1 MTRALL
7 LALALSTSGCFFR
20 LSDPVWAFKSLRAAE
35 PVLPGRSLVFGSLEV
50 DGGFFGIGSLDGI
63 WLRRVGPGEPIDV
76 AGATEETLFRVFG
89 RREMKD
95 GHYLMQLPPGVY
107 ELVLFTG
114 RSWGNPAR
122 LHVGEDA
129 RVASRFTI
137 TRPGIYDM
145 GVLHVEQGSTFGS
158 NYHMTTLPPSSRP
171 ERAELLRDAVA
182 GTGWERF
189 LQGTP

>member
-20 LSDPVWAFKSLRAAE
+20 LSDPVWAFKSLRADE

-50 DGGFFGIGSLDGI
+50 DGGFFGVGSLDGI
-63 WLRRVGPGEPIDV
+63 WLRRVGPGEPIEL

-114 RSWGNPAR
+114 RGWGKPAE

-129 RVASRFTI
+129 RVSSRFTI

-145 GVLHVEQGSTFGS
+145 GILRVEQRSAFGST
-158 NYHMTTLPPSSRP
+158 YRMTTLPGSSRP
-171 ERAELLRDAVA
+171 GREELLRDAVA

-189 LQGTP
+189 LRGSP